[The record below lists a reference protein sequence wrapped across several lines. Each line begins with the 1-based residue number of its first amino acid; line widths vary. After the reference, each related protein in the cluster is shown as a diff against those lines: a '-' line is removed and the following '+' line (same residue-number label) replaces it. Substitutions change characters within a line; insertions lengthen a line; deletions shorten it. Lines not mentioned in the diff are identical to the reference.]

1 MYRLT
6 LRAFRPLLLK
16 TMEMRRT
23 QLEQFPVPTGRVVFL
38 GDSITEQGV
47 WNEWFPEL
55 PTLNRG
61 IGSDTIGGVKARLD
75 HAVNQPAV
83 ISLLIGTN
91 DLSGLGTSTKV
102 PDIARQMRE
111 LVGRIRELAPTAP
124 LIVNSV
130 MPRQRPYA
138 SRVRELNEHYR
149 GIAGDAEATYV
160 DLWPTLA
167 DERGA
172 LKAAFTADNLH
183 LNGAGYRAWVE
194 VLRPAVDRATT
205 SPSTQTAGP
214 TGSVR

>member
-1 MYRLT
+1 MYRLA

-16 TMEMRRT
+16 TMDMRRT

-61 IGSDTIGGVKARLD
+61 IGSDTIGGVLARLD
-75 HAVNQPAV
+75 HAVHQPAA

-102 PDIARQMRE
+102 PDIARQMRD

-130 MPRQRPYA
+130 MPRQRAYA

-149 GIAGDAEATYV
+149 AIADGADATYV

-167 DERGA
+167 DGGGA

-194 VLRPAVDRATT
+194 VLRPAVDRAIT
-205 SPSTQTAGP
+205 SSRTPAAGAADP
-214 TGSVR
+214 AR